1 MADVKSWL
9 ERYDFHALA
18 NSWMGTVPDLAALL
32 PFLFVCITI
41 ATVIFWVLE
50 RKCQARAMGSWE
62 ETVI

>member
-1 MADVKSWL
+1 MYQSYCTGL
-9 ERYDFHALA
+9 IIE
-18 NSWMGTVPDLAALL
+18 GGGGGGGGGALL